1 MVKQA
6 DVVAENQAPGALE
19 RNGLGYEALSKINP
33 RLIYLS
39 VKGFGTYGPYS
50 DYKSFDMIAQATGGA
65 MAVTGFPGSPPL
77 KPGPTIG
84 DSGTGVHAAFGVMA
98 ALWQRQASGQGQLV
112 ELSMQDAVFNLCRVA
127 MRLVY
132 SGGQSDSRRGND
144 IPNSSPSGIYRCK
157 PGGADDYAYIYPQP
171 ARPHM
176 WDALLKAIGR
186 EDLIGHPEWSNA
198 KWRAAHKP
206 EVDALVE
213 GWTMTKTK
221 HEVMAVLGPA
231 GVPTGAVLN
240 PSELLVDPHLKA
252 RGMVQTIQ
260 HPGWGEFTM
269 PGNPVQLA
277 KSPTEIRPA
286 PLLGQ
291 HNAEIYKEWLSLGA
305 EDLAKLKS
313 DGVI

>member
-1 MVKQA
+1 
-6 DVVAENQAPGALE
+6 
-19 RNGLGYEALSKINP
+19 
-33 RLIYLS
+33 
-39 VKGFGTYGPYS
+39 
-50 DYKSFDMIAQATGGA
+50 
-65 MAVTGFPGSPPL
+65 
-77 KPGPTIG
+77 
-84 DSGTGVHAAFGVMA
+84 
-98 ALWQRQASGQGQLV
+98 
-112 ELSMQDAVFNLCRVA
+112 
-127 MRLVY
+127 
-132 SGGQSDSRRGND
+132 
-144 IPNSSPSGIYRCK
+144 
-157 PGGADDYAYIYPQP
+157 
-171 ARPHM
+171 
-176 WDALLKAIGR
+176 
-186 EDLIGHPEWSNA
+186 
-198 KWRAAHKP
+198 
-206 EVDALVE
+206 
-213 GWTMTKTK
+213 MTKTK